1 MLQKPAQEKSQSE
14 NTVFFFSGLFFRAVL
29 MLLCRSKSLLIALPF
44 QLFVFG
50 IYIYMYLSIYISYS
64 VSYL

>member
-29 MLLCRSKSLLIALPF
+29 MLLCRSKPLLIALPF

-50 IYIYMYLSIYISYS
+50 IYIYMYLSIYLSYS

>member
-50 IYIYMYLSIYISYS
+50 IYMYLSIYISYS